1 MSTEPLPPARKQRP
15 RVNDAAVDA
24 AIEAIRGGAT
34 LEQAAASIG
43 MSGNSLARRL
53 YKRGTSVLALRPPV
67 PAPHP
72 ERTRTY
78 GECYYCQQPLRQPG
92 GIVCS
97 RRECQYQRK
106 QDRLRADPALLAA
119 ENAWKNAWAAARR
132 RAAGEREIAPR
143 VEGGRQAHVTI
154 HCRPEDRDLLRAHAE
169 LRGISVSRLVIETLE
184 DAGLLRPLDDGD
196 G

>member
-78 GECYYCQQPLRQPG
+78 GECYYCHQPLRQRHWSAA
-92 GIVCS
+92 VAA
-97 RRECQYQRK
+97 
-106 QDRLRADPALLAA
+106 LRPA
-119 ENAWKNAWAAARR
+119 
-132 RAAGEREIAPR
+132 
-143 VEGGRQAHVTI
+143 
-154 HCRPEDRDLLRAHAE
+154 
-169 LRGISVSRLVIETLE
+169 
-184 DAGLLRPLDDGD
+184 DAGRWRNTARQSRSPGTAGPARARPRRSSRCPRNNRAPAHRG
-196 G
+196 GCWR